1 MILNETIINGQ
12 KIKTNCRYLIKK
24 GFFSYEEIK
33 VLEITDKF
41 VKLHTGWKSH
51 SSLKVICKLP
61 TLQWKDE
68 FELWNWYDAMN
79 LQRNGWKMPTIQ
91 ELIEAGEDK
100 IPGFNGKYWS
110 SNLITN
116 DSKLMAYCFNGEI
129 VMDKQ
134 SNKNHV
140 KLCREI

>member
-41 VKLHTGWKSH
+41 VKLNTGWKSH

-61 TLQWKDE
+61 TLEWKDE

-79 LQRNGWKMPTIQ
+79 LQRNGWRMPTIQ
-91 ELIEAGEDK
+91 ELIEASLRSKNIEK
-100 IPGFNGKYWS
+100 IVHEVP
-110 SNLITN
+110 
-116 DSKLMAYCFNGEI
+116 
-129 VMDKQ
+129 KQ
-134 SNKNHV
+134 TIPEVISPPSG
-140 KLCREI
+140 